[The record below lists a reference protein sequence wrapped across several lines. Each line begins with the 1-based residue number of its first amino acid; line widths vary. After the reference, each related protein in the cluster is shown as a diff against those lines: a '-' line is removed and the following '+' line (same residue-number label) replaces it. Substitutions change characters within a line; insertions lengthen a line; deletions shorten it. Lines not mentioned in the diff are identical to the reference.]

1 MQHLLRNL
9 CEVIPL
15 LHMYIIYSNHLF
27 KTNLNPLHF
36 FFTCTDIVL
45 KLLKHSVV

>member
-15 LHMYIIYSNHLF
+15 LHMYIIYSNYLF
-27 KTNLNPLHF
+27 KTILNPLH